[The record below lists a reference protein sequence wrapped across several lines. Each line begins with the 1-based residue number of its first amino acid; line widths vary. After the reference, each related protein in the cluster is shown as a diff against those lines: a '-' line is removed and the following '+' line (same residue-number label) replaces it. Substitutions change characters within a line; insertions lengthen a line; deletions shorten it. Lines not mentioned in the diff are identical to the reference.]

1 MIFNRIISKPT
12 LIFILASI
20 LLLIGIPYGIYGLTL
35 DGGASLGGVLIL
47 LADLLIFILLV
58 IDRAIVKLISPLKLS
73 IYEFVFLIL
82 GITIY
87 MYSQR
92 KIIVEIESENIEY
105 LLVIENPGNL
115 INNKIHWEFPFD
127 QRIYTKESIVI
138 VDKIIGNVDF
148 NIHADWNNSYYY
160 NKYEFEK
167 YPEVKLYCRTNFALK
182 KDLNQKMIDSLMNK
196 K

>member
-1 MIFNRIISKPT
+1 MIFKRIISKPT

-73 IYEFVFLIL
+73 VYEFVFLIL

-87 MYSQR
+87 MFSQR
-92 KIIVEIESENIEY
+92 KLIVEIENENIEY
-105 LLVIENPGNL
+105 LLVIENPGDMN
-115 INNKIHWEFPFD
+115 NNKSHWEFPFD
-127 QRIYTKESIVI
+127 KRIYTQESIVI
-138 VDKIIGNVDF
+138 VDRINGKVDF
-148 NIHADWNNSYYY
+148 NINADWNNSYYY

-167 YPEVKLYCRTNFALK
+167 YPKVKFYCKTNFSLK
-182 KDLNQKMIDSLMNK
+182 KELNQNSIDSLMNK
-196 K
+196 E